1 MKVCICS
8 LGCKVNIY
16 ESEFVIDLLK
26 NHGYE
31 IVSFNDSIAD
41 IYIINTCSVT
51 NEADRKSRQLI
62 NKARRA
68 NEEALVVVMGC
79 YSQVKPDDIDADVVL
94 GNKDKSKVVEIIEK
108 TLNKKNKYKKIYNLR
123 NEEDFEDMEISS
135 FANHTRAF
143 VKIQD
148 GCNAFCSYCIIPY
161 TRGRIRSKKYSD
173 VIKEVTT
180 LVNNGYKEIVLT
192 GIHTGK
198 YGLDLDRVNLE
209 MLLKELVKIEGI
221 YRIRLSS
228 IEINEITNGILD
240 LFMNSDVMAK
250 HLHIPLQSGSDKI
263 LKLMN
268 RHYDTNYFEK
278 RIQEIREAIPDISI
292 TTDLI
297 VGFPD
302 EEDKDFDDTVNFL
315 KKIDFT
321 KIHAFPYSKRDNTKA
336 SMMKNQING
345 IIKKARV
352 RKVLEI
358 SKDCEHDYY
367 KRFLNH
373 VLEGVTEVRS
383 DGKIMVHTSN
393 FIPVLISDKVDNNK
407 IVSVVLLYID
417 DDNVVYGKIS
427 SNKA

>member
-31 IVSFNDSIAD
+31 IVSFNDNVAD

-68 NEEALVVVMGC
+68 NNEALVVVMGC
-79 YSQVKPDDIDADVVL
+79 YSQVKPDDIDADVII
-94 GNKDKSKVVEIIEK
+94 GNKDKSKIVEIIDS
-108 TLNKKNKYKKIYNLR
+108 TLKKKNKYKKIYNLR
-123 NEEDFEDMEISS
+123 DEEDFEDMEISC

-161 TRGRIRSKKYSD
+161 TRGCIRSKKFNN
-173 VIKEVTT
+173 VIDEVTT

-192 GIHTGK
+192 GIHTGR
-198 YGLDLDRVNLE
+198 YGLDLDNVNLE
-209 MLLKELVKIEGI
+209 KLLKELVKIEGI

-228 IEINEITNGILD
+228 IEINEITDGILD
-240 LFMNSDVMAK
+240 LFKNNEIMAK

-268 RHYDTNYFEK
+268 RKYDTNYFER
-278 RIQEIREAIPDISI
+278 RIREIRRVIPDISI

-297 VGFPD
+297 VGFPG
-302 EEDKDFDDTVNFL
+302 EEDRDFNDTVNFL
-315 KKIDFT
+315 KKINFT
-321 KIHAFPYSKRDNTKA
+321 KIHTFPYSKRDNTKA

-352 RKVLEI
+352 REVLEI
-358 SKDCEHDYY
+358 SKVSEYDYY
-367 KRFLNH
+367 KKFLNS

-393 FIPVLISDKVDNNK
+393 FIPVLV
-407 IVSVVLLYID
+407 
-417 DDNVVYGKIS
+417 DDNVGNNKVVRVELLSIDDNNIVYGKICDGE
-427 SNKA
+427 A